1 MLRAH
6 NQMKAGK
13 KKDVT
18 KKKKKKGSFEAN
30 APERISKNQMECIT
44 VAVPEKEPKEGCT
57 KVPHF

>member
-18 KKKKKKGSFEAN
+18 KKREKQKKKGSFEAN
-30 APERISKNQMECIT
+30 VPARISKT
-44 VAVPEKEPKEGCT
+44 
-57 KVPHF
+57 

>member
-30 APERISKNQMECIT
+30 APERISKN
-44 VAVPEKEPKEGCT
+44 
-57 KVPHF
+57 

>member
-18 KKKKKKGSFEAN
+18 KKREKQKKKKGSFEAN
-30 APERISKNQMECIT
+30 VPARISKT
-44 VAVPEKEPKEGCT
+44 
-57 KVPHF
+57 

>member
-18 KKKKKKGSFEAN
+18 KKKKGSFEAN
-30 APERISKNQMECIT
+30 APARISKI
-44 VAVPEKEPKEGCT
+44 
-57 KVPHF
+57 

>member
-18 KKKKKKGSFEAN
+18 KKRAQCPRSDLNKRSL
-30 APERISKNQMECIT
+30 PR
-44 VAVPEKEPKEGCT
+44 PKT
-57 KVPHF
+57 TTA

>member
-18 KKKKKKGSFEAN
+18 KKKKKGSFEAN
-30 APERISKNQMECIT
+30 VPARISKT
-44 VAVPEKEPKEGCT
+44 
-57 KVPHF
+57 

>member
-18 KKKKKKGSFEAN
+18 KKREKQKKGSFEAN
-30 APERISKNQMECIT
+30 VPARISKT
-44 VAVPEKEPKEGCT
+44 
-57 KVPHF
+57 